1 MKKKRLNETQINKN
15 VKTAL
20 RLINDRL
27 MMQKKKIFHQ
37 GEQLEMTGRMME
49 FMDKLSNKEKEMLI
63 STIKALTLLTSGNV
77 QSVRSAGR
85 TFEKNKSQ
93 PWEKVLSGIS
103 FELLQYMG
111 FDTNQKVTQKDY
123 SEAARYLRGLTS
135 ERNFGTGPIEKFNLM
150 FRGMKGI
157 DKNTLI
163 YLLAT
168 DEINIPQGSSFST
181 DFTESYKFAQGEMYN
196 TLFVAYNPKLK
207 GLDARTL
214 SKYFGEDEIIFS
226 GRIKVDKILIY
237 NNMGAQ
243 FRSEWDDSVGR
254 ADFVINPKES
264 VFKQGGLKKQL
275 IDLLTDQEDT
285 KSWNM
290 GIPFANGEMKRPYFV
305 FVGKIV

>member
-1 MKKKRLNETQINKN
+1 
-15 VKTAL
+15 
-20 RLINDRL
+20 
-27 MMQKKKIFHQ
+27 
-37 GEQLEMTGRMME
+37 MTGRMME

-77 QSVRSAGR
+77 ESVRSAGR